1 MSSPQQAGSSLGS
14 AFSYPESP
22 SERNRWV
29 VEARPHQPGKAR
41 SGSEPAGFLW
51 EEEWQGGTR
60 ILPGLTVFLANRE
73 CPWRCVMCDLWR
85 GAAAGRVGPDDI
97 VAQVDVAL
105 ASRRGR
111 RMDWI
116 KLYNAGSFF
125 DAGAIPPSCHA
136 GIARRCD
143 GIGRLVVESH
153 PALVGSPVESLL
165 GMLADG
171 VRLEVAMGLETA
183 HPLAHERLNKRTSP
197 ADFVEAAARL
207 KGMGVGARMFVLTRP
222 PFVEIGHALEWLLR
236 SVDFALE
243 AGADPVVVIPTR
255 GGNGA
260 MERLRAAGEWDEAPL
275 EWLEHAVH
283 HGRARGGGRVL
294 ADTWDLE
301 RRAVWDPSVR
311 ALLGRLQRLNR
322 GGVNR
327 HPGEVPTPEVSRG
340 G

>member
-1 MSSPQQAGSSLGS
+1 MSSLQKAGTQLGP
-14 AFSYPESP
+14 AFSYPAS
-22 SERNRWV
+22 SAERSRWIL
-29 VEARPHQPGKAR
+29 EARPEHAGKAR
-41 SGSEPAGFLW
+41 NDGEPDGFLW
-51 EEEWQGGTR
+51 EEEWQGGDR

-73 CPWRCVMCDLWR
+73 CPWRCVMCDLWQ
-85 GAAAGRVGPDDI
+85 GAAAGRVGPGDI
-97 VAQVDVAL
+97 LQQVDVAL
-105 ASRRGR
+105 ASRSGR

-125 DAGAIPPSCHA
+125 DAGAIPPSCHQ

-153 PALVGSPVESLL
+153 PSLVGSRVEALL

-171 VRLEVAMGLETA
+171 VGLEVAMGLETA

-197 ADFVEAAARL
+197 SDFVEAAARL

-222 PFVEIGHALEWLLR
+222 PFVQAGHALEWLLR
-236 SVDFALE
+236 SVDFALD

-260 MERLRAAGEWDEAPL
+260 MERLRATGDWDEAPL
-275 EWLEHAVH
+275 EWMEEAVH

-301 RRAVWDPSVR
+301 RRAVWDSSVR
-311 ALLGRLQRLNR
+311 ALLGRLQQLNR
-322 GGVNR
+322 GVSQ
-327 HPGEVPTPEVSRG
+327 PTDEVPAPEVFRG

>member
-1 MSSPQQAGSSLGS
+1 MSSSQQAGSHPDPAL
-14 AFSYPESP
+14 SYPARP
-22 SERNRWV
+22 SERSRWIL
-29 VEARPHQPGKAR
+29 EARPAR
-41 SGSEPAGFLW
+41 REAGMVESGRPRYLW
-51 EEEWQGGTR
+51 EEEWQGGDV

-73 CPWRCVMCDLWR
+73 CPWRCVMCDLWQ
-85 GAAAGRVGPDDI
+85 GATSGRVGPDHI
-97 VAQVDVAL
+97 VAQLDVAL

-111 RMDWI
+111 RMGWI

-125 DAGAIPPSCHA
+125 DEGAIPPSCHA
-136 GIARRCD
+136 AIARRCD

-153 PALVGSPVESLL
+153 PALVGSRVEALL
-165 GMLADG
+165 EMLADG

-197 ADFVEAAARL
+197 ADFVKAAARL

-222 PFVEIGHALEWLLR
+222 PFVEGGRALEWLLR

-243 AGADPVVVIPTR
+243 TGADPVVVIPTR

-260 MERLRAAGEWDEAPL
+260 MERLRAAGDWDEAPL
-275 EWLEHAVH
+275 EWLEQAVH

-301 RRAVWDPSVR
+301 RRAVGDPSVR
-311 ALLGRLQRLNR
+311 ALLGRLQRLNC
-322 GGVNR
+322 GGVNQ
-327 HPGEVPTPEVSRG
+327 HPDEVPTPEVSREG
-340 G
+340 